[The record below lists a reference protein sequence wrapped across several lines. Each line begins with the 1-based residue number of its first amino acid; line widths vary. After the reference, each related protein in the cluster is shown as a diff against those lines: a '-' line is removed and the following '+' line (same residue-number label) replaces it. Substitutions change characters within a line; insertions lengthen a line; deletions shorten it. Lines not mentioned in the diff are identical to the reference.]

1 MGRFIED
8 REAWLAEGHDES
20 ARDHEARLCML
31 ACSTLMGITG
41 ILDGEPA
48 PGFLYI
54 DGCSQMCALLME
66 VIPLHTGCHYE
77 GDTVLIELF
86 GWVATCWMNGL
97 RNGRSARR
105 LLAGRPTG

>member
-1 MGRFIED
+1 
-8 REAWLAEGHDES
+8 
-20 ARDHEARLCML
+20 ML

-41 ILDGEPA
+41 IFDGEPA

-86 GWVATCWMNGL
+86 GWVATYWMNGWP
-97 RNGRSARR
+97 NGCSARR
-105 LLAGRPTG
+105 LLCWTADRLNDCPVGWLDGWMTAQQIDLCAR